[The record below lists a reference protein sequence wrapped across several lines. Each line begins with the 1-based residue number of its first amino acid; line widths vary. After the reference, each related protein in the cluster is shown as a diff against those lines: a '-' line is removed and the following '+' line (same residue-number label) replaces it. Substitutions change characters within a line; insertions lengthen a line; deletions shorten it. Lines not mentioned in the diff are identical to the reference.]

1 MSNSELNF
9 TDHIDADG
17 ADFPRC
23 CESGYWMSYNT
34 HLRDPMR
41 TMASNKPAQRP
52 ESLVKRE
59 IATAK
64 NPPQIAPS
72 PL

>member
-1 MSNSELNF
+1 MSDSQLNF
-9 TDHIDADG
+9 TDLIDADG

-41 TMASNKPAQRP
+41 SMVSKPAQRP

-59 IATAK
+59 IARAK
-64 NPPQIAPS
+64 KKTHRK
-72 PL
+72 